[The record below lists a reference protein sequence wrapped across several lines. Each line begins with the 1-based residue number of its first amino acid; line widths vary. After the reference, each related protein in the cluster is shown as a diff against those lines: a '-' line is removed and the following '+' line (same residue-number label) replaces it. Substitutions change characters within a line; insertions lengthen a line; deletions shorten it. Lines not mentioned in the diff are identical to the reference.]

1 MSVSMEAF
9 KRAQDKLV
17 DKLLTPETRADTI
30 KSVAKSIKA
39 GAAPRAAFTQWMS
52 TFAPDQRIDQQQ
64 FWEALEAQEFA
75 AAYSEAL

>member
-30 KSVAKSIKA
+30 KGVAKSIKA
-39 GAAPRAAFTQWMS
+39 GAAQQAAFTQWMS
-52 TFAPDQRIDQQQ
+52 TFAPD
-64 FWEALEAQEFA
+64 
-75 AAYSEAL
+75 